1 MPAANLADMDPRLIE
16 LIEAAV
22 RGEEVVIARDGV
34 PVAKLVPV
42 GPRWRREPGRFEGE
56 IVELDPDWW
65 KPDDELTRLFED
77 GDLFPD
83 PPLARP

>member
-1 MPAANLADMDPRLIE
+1 MPAANLADMDSRLAE
-16 LIEAAV
+16 LIEAAL

-42 GPRWRREPGRFEGE
+42 GSRRRREPGRFEGE

-83 PPLARP
+83 PPFARS